1 MKLDEM
7 LDIVE
12 SEAFYALRHMGAARA
27 PCWLPE
33 EMRVEID
40 LSSCPEVDMGEFI
53 NTLQGRLSARGEV
66 LDVWHLDGRTVAV
79 SEPEEDRL

>member
-1 MKLDEM
+1 MKPDEM

-12 SEAFYALRHMGAARA
+12 SEAFYTLRQMGAAQV

-40 LSSCPEVDMGEFI
+40 LSSCPEVDMEEFI
-53 NTLQGRLSARGEV
+53 NTLRGRLSARGEI
-66 LDVWHLDGRTVAV
+66 LDVWHLDGRIVAV
-79 SEPEEDRL
+79 SEPKEDRL